1 MYPLPGQVASLL
13 QPEELADWPLGNPG
27 DEVVIEG
34 DRVLAA
40 ASRISGKSEETL
52 QERVDW
58 WLEEGQ
64 DE

>member
-1 MYPLPGQVASLL
+1 MLG
-13 QPEELADWPLGNPG
+13 PEELGDWPNGNPG

-34 DRVLAA
+34 DRVFDVVAKVTGA
-40 ASRISGKSEETL
+40 DEEKL